1 MTKAKRPTI
10 PEAIDRLTDD
20 MFDVLVSHPPADRLQ
35 GRLNVAEAIQVLTGV
50 LRQIL
55 EVLMLTSKRFGDMA
69 RMSPMYEDVK
79 PPPPNERCRLIAP
92 ETVSWPQ
99 PGRVR
104 PGLHPEKNKTMLYV
118 VLKPFVDQ
126 GRDYR
131 PGDTI
136 ELSPVLAVLGMHG
149 PVEDHLLAPIAEARS
164 LAIAAAERRRKADA
178 EERLAA
184 EADARAYG
192 LRHKLV
198 M

>member
-20 MFDVLVSHPPADRLQ
+20 MFDCARQPPARRPPARPAERRRGHPGPH
-35 GRLNVAEAIQVLTGV
+35 GRPAPDPGSADAHVEEVRRHGAYVA
-50 LRQIL
+50 
-55 EVLMLTSKRFGDMA
+55 
-69 RMSPMYEDVK
+69 DVRRR
-79 PPPPNERCRLIAP
+79 ETAAAQRVRCRLIAP

-149 PVEDHLLAPIAEARS
+149 PVEDRP
-164 LAIAAAERRRKADA
+164 
-178 EERLAA
+178 
-184 EADARAYG
+184 ARADRRG
-192 LRHKLV
+192 AFPGHRGRGA
-198 M
+198 